1 MEQVKIVAGLSK
13 EGAGVVR
20 IEWADF
26 ERSMSPD
33 NAFELGTALIRES
46 LVAQTGAK
54 LAKESGAISLVAPKA
69 KSAESE
75 EDLLTRLDIE
85 ARKP

>member
-1 MEQVKIVAGLSK
+1 MERVKIIAGLSS

-20 IEWADF
+20 VEWADF

-33 NAFELGTALIRES
+33 NAFELGTALMRES
-46 LVAQTGAK
+46 LAAQLGAI
-54 LAKESGAISLVAPKA
+54 LAKESGAISLVAPKT
-69 KSAESE
+69 KSSE
-75 EDLLTRLDIE
+75 TDDDLLIRLDIE